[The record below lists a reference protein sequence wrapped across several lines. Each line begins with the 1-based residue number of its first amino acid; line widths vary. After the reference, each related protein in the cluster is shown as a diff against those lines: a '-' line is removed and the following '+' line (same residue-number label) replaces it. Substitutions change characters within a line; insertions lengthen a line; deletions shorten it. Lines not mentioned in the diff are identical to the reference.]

1 MAQLLPRVVL
11 VMIYI
16 ALEYQT
22 NVKYTGAQF
31 SACSGRLPGS
41 QTPQQAPVT
50 VVELHTVTDSV

>member
-1 MAQLLPRVVL
+1 MRL
-11 VMIYI
+11 VMNNSVFQVTATAPYGSGHDLYI

-41 QTPQQAPVT
+41 
-50 VVELHTVTDSV
+50 